1 MSTYLPLIIDG
12 ANSIQM
18 KRILY
23 ITIMSLFCAFIHA
36 QTLTV
41 TSFTL
46 NETDLTANLQ
56 GTMVLDQNGD
66 KCALIKIVTTEQ
78 GFTFDVGS
86 LGIAKTE
93 AKTGEIWVYVPRG
106 VRRITLNHQT
116 YGRMEFPFS
125 VPIQGSKTYEMV
137 LKADKPVVSDEKQPL
152 TIKVVP
158 ASAMLLVDDAIV
170 ETDNGRATV
179 DLQVGNHSYNI
190 AAKGYIGQSGT
201 VTIKPGSPAKLIIE
215 LDHHTEEATALV
227 AKKEEEE
234 AKPAE
239 PVTPQDKVA
248 TVDGTGE
255 MFTLGK
261 VQFLMVNVDHGAFDI
276 GAHSNQKQPMIQ
288 ERPLHEVTLTKDF
301 AIGETEVTQELWK
314 EIMGENN
321 SYDQGSKDLPVEQ
334 VTWGQCQTFCKK
346 LSQRTGRTFRL
357 PTNAE
362 WEFAARGGNKSKGFI
377 YCGSDNADEV
387 GWYDTNAENSTHEV
401 KQKMPNELGLYDMS
415 GNVWEWCQDNFGSYR
430 AGKQTDPITET
441 TDNRRVIRGGCIIYP
456 STHTRSSFR
465 VFNTEDDYSNTLGLR
480 VLMER

>member
-1 MSTYLPLIIDG
+1 MRRNINNDIK
-12 ANSIQM
+12 M
-18 KRILY
+18 KR
-23 ITIMSLFCAFIHA
+23 TIIATLLTMLCTFLHA
-36 QTLTV
+36 QELTV
-41 TSFTL
+41 TSFKL
-46 NETDLTANLQ
+46 SEMDLTANLQ
-56 GTMVLDQNGD
+56 GTMVLDQNGE
-66 KCALIKIVTTEQ
+66 KCALIKIITTEQ

-116 YGRMEFPFS
+116 FGRLEFPFP
-125 VPIQGSKTYEMV
+125 VPLQGSKTYEMV

-152 TIKVVP
+152 TVKVVP
-158 ASAMLLVDDAIV
+158 AEAMLLIDDAIV
-170 ETDNGRATV
+170 ETDNGRVTV

-215 LDHHTEEATALV
+215 LLHKTSDEKALV
-227 AKKEEEE
+227 ASKEEE
-234 AKPAE
+234 KPAE

-248 TVDGTGE
+248 TVEGVGE

-261 VQFLMVNVDHGAFDI
+261 VQFLMVNVDHGTFTI
-276 GAHSNQKQPMIQ
+276 GAHSNQKNAMIQ
-288 ERPLHEVTLTKDF
+288 ERPAHELTLTKDY

-334 VTWGQCQTFCKK
+334 VTWEQCQTFCKL
-346 LSQRTGRTFRL
+346 LSQRTGRKFRL

-362 WEFAARGGNKSKGFI
+362 WEFAARGGNKSKGYI
-377 YCGSDNADEV
+377 YSGSNDPDEV
-387 GWYDTNAENSTHEV
+387 GWYDTNAGNSTHEV

-415 GNVWEWCQDNFGSYR
+415 GNVWEWCLDNFGSYR
-430 AGKQTDPITET
+430 IGKQTDPVTET
-441 TDNRRVIRGGCIIYP
+441 TDDRRVIRGGCIIYP
-456 STHTRSSFR
+456 YTHTRSSFR
-465 VFNTEDDYSNTLGLR
+465 VYNTEEDYSNTLGLR